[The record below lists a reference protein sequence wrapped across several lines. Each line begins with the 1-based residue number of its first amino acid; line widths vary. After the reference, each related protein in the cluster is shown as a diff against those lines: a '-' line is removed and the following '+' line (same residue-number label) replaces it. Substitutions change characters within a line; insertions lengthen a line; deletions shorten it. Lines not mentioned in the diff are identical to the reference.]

1 MQRNVTFRSDRGF
14 TLAELIV
21 VFWMLFLCSFFFRG
35 FLVPDR
41 VGMSAAENVGFTD
54 VRLMDAKHAL
64 VGFRGCDAHDAAGFE
79 LSAKSALE
87 KPAHII
93 VCCGWPFK
101 GCTVRT
107 P

>member
-1 MQRNVTFRSDRGF
+1 MRHMYRPHTRGF
-14 TLAELIV
+14 TLIELIYV
-21 VFWMLFLCSFFFRG
+21 LWILLICSLFFRG
-35 FLVPDR
+35 FLVRDD
-41 VGMSAAENVGFTD
+41 VGIHAAENVGFTD
-54 VRLMDAKHAL
+54 VQLRDAKHAF

-79 LSAKSALE
+79 LTAKNARE
-87 KPAHII
+87 KPAHLI